1 MKISFIKLPWSLTYV
16 FIILL
21 QKKCVHGLN
30 LCFKFYITMTLN
42 WVLSTNLNIIYI
54 QIDVVEEAVDD
65 VVRDAVEGAVKDIV
79 VCNLLP

>member
-1 MKISFIKLPWSLTYV
+1 MYTDWT
-16 FIILL
+16 
-21 QKKCVHGLN
+21 CVSN
-30 LCFKFYITMTLN
+30 SITMTLN

-65 VVRDAVEGAVKDIV
+65 MVRDAVEGAVKDVV

>member
-1 MKISFIKLPWSLTYV
+1 
-16 FIILL
+16 
-21 QKKCVHGLN
+21 
-30 LCFKFYITMTLN
+30 MTLN

-65 VVRDAVEGAVKDIV
+65 VVRDAVEGAVKNVV